1 MYFLLLAIPY
11 RIRISFNGFQKR
23 FTDLWNIG
31 VTVQVPIWNWGENKY
46 KVRASKTAT
55 TIAQLEMDDVR
66 KKIDLEIEQNRLRL
80 KDANKQLATSQKNMA
95 AAEREP
101 SLC

>member
-1 MYFLLLAIPY
+1 M
-11 RIRISFNGFQKR
+11 
-23 FTDLWNIG
+23 
-31 VTVQVPIWNWGENKY
+31 
-46 KVRASKTAT
+46 TAT

-95 AAEREP
+95 AAEENLRCANVGFKEGLE
-101 SLC
+101 SLLSDLEGRLQAIVDLVC